1 MSRKMTL
8 EEFIARAG
16 KKHNYKY
23 DYSKTKDFKNQ
34 RDKVIIICPDHGDK
48 LVNVSNHLGGSGCNE
63 CANNVA
69 RTSESFL
76 KELDKKGI
84 LFKDYDYSKVDYKRT
99 NTKVIVIDKKFGTS
113 HSILPKELLKGKR
126 CSSSNLTYGYRSLE
140 KAKELVWSLGIKS
153 ETEWKNFSK
162 SGNRPWDIPST
173 PERIYKDD
181 KKWISFMDFLGYKKG
196 WDGKHLE
203 FEEAR
208 SIVRA
213 ENLKSQK
220 EWYDYVKNKKPLNI
234 PSNPDKA
241 YADKWISFGDWL
253 GYLGDGSHQWTK
265 NYILEF
271 IKKLENEL
279 INLDSI
285 ELITIINSNNLAKK
299 IKDLGHL
306 EDLVSSKSGTE
317 ERRNIVKRIASNFED
332 IDDFEFGDED
342 EDEAILDESL
352 VEGGVDE
359 LLDEIS
365 VEKEQE
371 LKPLKPLEELKF
383 FDNKMVVASLD
394 DENFDFL
401 LKNQLKKLWNQFLN
415 KKISLND
422 LKKEDGGEKFQLIK
436 KWFLDEYNEV
446 IKISPPKDYIFEY
459 PPLLMQ
465 KLVTYRLLKEKR
477 YGNWS
482 GTGAGKTLSA
492 ILAGRYIGLR
502 NTVIVCNNST
512 VSGWIKSIHSYFKDS
527 NVFSK
532 NVFDEKEVERN
543 KYNRIHKYNI
553 KLPKDQYNYLI
564 LNYETF
570 QLGDGDYIVS
580 ELLKNNTV
588 DYIVLDEVQNVK
600 QRNIKEESTRRN
612 VINKLVIHSKEKNK
626 DVHILA
632 MSATPVINNLTEPKK
647 LIELLSGESH
657 DDLEVKESIIN
668 GVEMYKYLTR
678 YGIRYKPDYSIAVN
692 ENIIHSDGIDLVD
705 ELKSVTKGSAIGFEK
720 VLINKKLD
728 SLKEHIKKGTL
739 IYTHYVT
746 DLTNVIADYIKEMG
760 LSYGFYTGENK
771 DGLIKFK
778 ESKIDVLIGSA
789 PIGTGV
795 DGIQKV
801 CNTLIALVL
810 PWTSSEYEQL
820 VGRINRQG
828 SNFEKVNIYIPQIS
842 IQMGNSEWSWDKRRY
857 NIIKYKSTLSALA
870 MDGIIPK
877 KLLPTRST
885 LVKQA
890 QQELKDWIERL
901 SDDDIITFEREE
913 LKIPLNPKQ
922 IEYLRSKLGDF
933 SELNRSWSTSRSD
946 NNFNRIKNN
955 PEEWYQYHTLY
966 SEKRKTWD
974 EIPYIEIANK
984 IKGRP
989 DWKIADMGC
998 GENLLA
1004 KEIKNKVYAFD
1015 MLAIPGEDVIECD
1028 IANVPLG
1035 DQKVDA
1041 VVFSLSL
1048 MGSNHLDFIKEGY
1061 RILKPYG
1068 NLFIAEPKNK
1078 WSDRTDE
1085 LKKQV
1090 ESVGFKVINLETT
1103 GRFVYLDG
1111 IK

>member
-1 MSRKMTL
+1 
-8 EEFIARAG
+8 
-16 KKHNYKY
+16 
-23 DYSKTKDFKNQ
+23 
-34 RDKVIIICPDHGDK
+34 
-48 LVNVSNHLGGSGCNE
+48 
-63 CANNVA
+63 
-69 RTSESFL
+69 
-76 KELDKKGI
+76 
-84 LFKDYDYSKVDYKRT
+84 
-99 NTKVIVIDKKFGTS
+99 
-113 HSILPKELLKGKR
+113 
-126 CSSSNLTYGYRSLE
+126 
-140 KAKELVWSLGIKS
+140 
-153 ETEWKNFSK
+153 
-162 SGNRPWDIPST
+162 
-173 PERIYKDD
+173 
-181 KKWISFMDFLGYKKG
+181 
-196 WDGKHLE
+196 
-203 FEEAR
+203 
-208 SIVRA
+208 
-213 ENLKSQK
+213 
-220 EWYDYVKNKKPLNI
+220 
-234 PSNPDKA
+234 
-241 YADKWISFGDWL
+241 
-253 GYLGDGSHQWTK
+253 
-265 NYILEF
+265 
-271 IKKLENEL
+271 
-279 INLDSI
+279 
-285 ELITIINSNNLAKK
+285 
-299 IKDLGHL
+299 
-306 EDLVSSKSGTE
+306 
-317 ERRNIVKRIASNFED
+317 
-332 IDDFEFGDED
+332 
-342 EDEAILDESL
+342 
-352 VEGGVDE
+352 
-359 LLDEIS
+359 
-365 VEKEQE
+365 
-371 LKPLKPLEELKF
+371 
-383 FDNKMVVASLD
+383 MVVASLD

-446 IKISPPKDYIFEY
+446 IKISTPKDYIFEY

-705 ELKSVTKGSAIGFEK
+705 ELKSVAKGSAIGFEK
-720 VLINKKLD
+720 VLINKKLY

-778 ESKIDVLIGSA
+778 ESKIDILIGSA

-966 SEKRKTWD
+966 S
-974 EIPYIEIANK
+974 
-984 IKGRP
+984 
-989 DWKIADMGC
+989 
-998 GENLLA
+998 
-1004 KEIKNKVYAFD
+1004 
-1015 MLAIPGEDVIECD
+1015 
-1028 IANVPLG
+1028 
-1035 DQKVDA
+1035 
-1041 VVFSLSL
+1041 
-1048 MGSNHLDFIKEGY
+1048 
-1061 RILKPYG
+1061 
-1068 NLFIAEPKNK
+1068 
-1078 WSDRTDE
+1078 
-1085 LKKQV
+1085 
-1090 ESVGFKVINLETT
+1090 
-1103 GRFVYLDG
+1103 
-1111 IK
+1111 

>member
-8 EEFIARAG
+8 EEFIKRAG

-48 LVNVSNHLGGSGCNE
+48 LVNVHNHLGGSGCNE

-76 KELDKKGI
+76 KELDKKGF
-84 LFKDYDYSKVDYKRT
+84 LFEDYDYSMLDYKTT
-99 NTKVIVIDKKFGTS
+99 NTKVIIIDKKFGTS
-113 HSILPKELLKGKR
+113 HSIPPKELLKGKR

-140 KAKELVWSLGIKS
+140 KAKEFVWSLGIKS

-241 YADKWISFGDWL
+241 YADKWISFGDWV

-446 IKISPPKDYIFEY
+446 IKISTPKDYIFEY

-705 ELKSVTKGSAIGFEK
+705 ELKSVAKGSAIGFEK

-890 QQELKDWIERL
+890 QQELKDWITRL

-933 SELNRSWSTSRSD
+933 SELNRSWSISRSD

-1028 IANVPLG
+1028 IANVPLE

-1090 ESVGFKVINLETT
+1090 ENVGFKVINLEITN
-1103 GRFVYLDG
+1103 RFVYLDG